1 MGMLEVRGLARIRS
15 QTSGPLGYG
24 MISTTIG
31 DWIVQRQ
38 HLVYTGCG
46 ENRDTQMGAGLHD
59 HRTTLP
65 RWFEVEEGRVVP
77 SK

>member
-1 MGMLEVRGLARIRS
+1 MQKNRGVAE
-15 QTSGPLGYG
+15 GGV
-24 MISTTIG
+24 G
-31 DWIVQRQ
+31 DWIVQWQ

-46 ENRDTQMGAGLHD
+46 ENCDTQMGAGLYD
-59 HRTTLP
+59 HKTTLP